1 MAFNMADYEPVEARI
16 TRFWEKFE
24 NGRIITEIVER
35 TETDIIVKASVWT
48 DREDE
53 RPAAVDFAHEII
65 GSSAITK
72 TSWLEV
78 CATSAIGR
86 ALANLGFSPK
96 GKRPSREEMQK
107 VASAPRDWIAEGTQ
121 LASDGAVEALRE
133 LYKVAVRHSAPKDV
147 LEALSALGAK
157 ASKNV

>member
-1 MAFNMADYEPVEARI
+1 MAFNMADYEPVEARV
-16 TRFWEKFE
+16 TRFWEKFPD
-24 NGRIITEIVER
+24 GRIITEIVER

-48 DREDE
+48 DRQDE
-53 RPAAVDFAHEII
+53 RPAATDYAHEVI

-78 CATSAIGR
+78 CSTSAIGR

-107 VASAPRDWIAEGTQ
+107 VVSAPRDWVAEGTA
-121 LASDGAVEALRE
+121 LASQGAVDALRD
-133 LYKVAVRHSAPKDV
+133 LYALAVRHVAGKDV
-147 LEALSALGAK
+147 LEALKALGVEA
-157 ASKNV
+157 AKNV